1 MKLIVGLG
9 NPGEHYKLTRHNLG
23 FRVVDRLALKT
34 GISLSERRCESVL
47 GQGRWDEQTIVLAQ
61 PQTFMNRSGTAV
73 TCLLAE
79 TACHTANLV
88 VIYDDLD
95 LPFGRIKIRSRG
107 GAGGHRGM
115 LSILEFVDA
124 AESPRIRLGIGRPAD
139 GINPADYVL
148 ENFGETELAAVD
160 EIVEQ
165 AAASAICLVK
175 DGIHRAMALYNR
187 PRA

>member
-9 NPGEHYKLTRHNLG
+9 NPGERYKLTRHNLG

-47 GQGRWDEQTIVLAQ
+47 GRGPWDGETIVLAQ

-79 TACHTANLV
+79 TACHTSNLV

-95 LPFGRIKIRSRG
+95 LPFGQIRIRSQG
-107 GAGGHRGM
+107 STGGHRGM
-115 LSILEFVDA
+115 LSILESMGT
-124 AESPRIRLGIGRPAD
+124 AEFPRIRLGIGRPAG
-139 GINPADYVL
+139 GIDPADYVL
-148 ENFGETELAAVD
+148 ENFGETELAAIE

-165 AAASAICLVK
+165 AAESAICLTK
-175 DGIHRAMALYNR
+175 DGIDRAMALYNR
-187 PRA
+187 PRG

>member
-1 MKLIVGLG
+1 MIVGLG

-23 FRVVDRLALKT
+23 FRVVDRLTTKT

-47 GQGRWDEQTIVLAQ
+47 GRGQWDEQTIVLAQ

-73 TCLLAE
+73 SCLLAE

-95 LPFGRIKIRSRG
+95 LPFGQIRIRFRG
-107 GAGGHRGM
+107 SAGGHRGM
-115 LSILEFVDA
+115 LSILECIGA
-124 AESPRIRLGIGRPAD
+124 AEFMRIRLGIGRPAD
-139 GINPADYVL
+139 GIDPADYVL
-148 ENFGETELAAVD
+148 ENFGDTELAAIDELVD
-160 EIVEQ
+160 Q
-165 AAASAICLVK
+165 AAESAICLVK

-187 PRA
+187 PRG

>member
-9 NPGEHYKLTRHNLG
+9 NPGERYKLTRHNLG
-23 FRVVDRLALKT
+23 FRVVDRLALTT
-34 GISLSERRCESVL
+34 GIRLSERSCESVL
-47 GQGRWDEQTIVLAQ
+47 GRGMWEEQTIVLAQ

-73 TCLLAE
+73 ACLIAE
-79 TACHTANLV
+79 TACNTANLV

-95 LPFGRIKIRSRG
+95 LPFGQIRIRSRG
-107 GAGGHRGM
+107 SAGGHRGM
-115 LSILEFVDA
+115 LSILECVGA
-124 AESPRIRLGIGRPAD
+124 AEFPRVRLGIGRPAD
-139 GINPADYVL
+139 GIDPADYVL

-165 AAASAICLVK
+165 GAESAICLVK
-175 DGIHRAMALYNR
+175 DGIYRAMALYNR

>member
-1 MKLIVGLG
+1 MKIIVGLG
-9 NPGEHYKLTRHNLG
+9 NPGERYKLTRHNLG

-47 GQGRWDEQTIVLAQ
+47 GRGRWDQQTIVLAQ
-61 PQTFMNRSGTAV
+61 PQTFMNRSGTAI

-95 LPFGRIKIRSRG
+95 LPFGQIRIRARG
-107 GAGGHRGM
+107 SAGGHRGM
-115 LSILEFVDA
+115 LSIMEFLGT
-124 AESPRIRLGIGRPAD
+124 AEFPRIRLGIGRPAD
-139 GINPADYVL
+139 GIDPADYVL
-148 ENFGETELAAVD
+148 ENFAETELAAMD
-160 EIVEQ
+160 EIIEQ
-165 AAASAICLVK
+165 AAASAICLIE

-187 PRA
+187 PRE

>member
-9 NPGEHYKLTRHNLG
+9 NPGERYKLTRHNLG

-47 GQGRWDEQTIVLAQ
+47 GRGQWDEQTIVLAQ

-95 LPFGRIKIRSRG
+95 LPFGQIRIRSRG
-107 GAGGHRGM
+107 NAGGHRGM
-115 LSILEFVDA
+115 ISILEFVGT
-124 AESPRIRLGIGRPAD
+124 AEFPRIRLGIGRPAD
-139 GINPADYVL
+139 GIDPVDYVL
-148 ENFGETELAAVD
+148 ENFRETELAAID

-165 AAASAICLVK
+165 AAESATCLIK
-175 DGIHRAMALYNR
+175 HGIHRAMALYNR
-187 PRA
+187 PRG

>member
-9 NPGEHYKLTRHNLG
+9 NPGERYKLTRHNLG

-34 GISLSERRCESVL
+34 GINLSETRCESVL
-47 GQGRWDEQTIVLAQ
+47 GRGLWHEQTIVLAQ

-73 TCLLAE
+73 TCLVAE
-79 TACHTANLV
+79 TTCHTADLV

-95 LPFGRIKIRSRG
+95 LPFGQIRIRSRG
-107 GAGGHRGM
+107 SAGGHRGM
-115 LSILEFVDA
+115 LSILQFFGA
-124 AESPRIRLGIGRPAD
+124 AEFPRIRLGIGRPAD
-139 GINPADYVL
+139 GIDPADYVL
-148 ENFGETELAAVD
+148 ENFGETELATID

-165 AAASAICLVK
+165 AAESAICLVE
-175 DGIHRAMALYNR
+175 DGINRAMALYNR